1 MDDGE
6 RYEIQAFKPAAEGAE
21 AKKTKHNS
29 QMVYNPAVPVSEM
42 KLKIKKF
49 QNWLAGNHHKDIEKR
64 LRHDKDGAK

>member
-1 MDDGE
+1 
-6 RYEIQAFKPAAEGAE
+6 
-21 AKKTKHNS
+21 
-29 QMVYNPAVPVSEM
+29 MVYNPAVPVSEM